1 MDILLAQPSPVP
13 VHALAALAAIILGA
27 VQLAMPKGTN
37 MHRVIGRLWVGL
49 MAIVALSSFCIF
61 EIRVW
66 GLFSPIHLLSL
77 FTLAALVE
85 AVRSARI
92 GKIARHKTAMQALY
106 VLALLLTGLL
116 TLWPGRV
123 MHQIVF
129 G

>member
-37 MHRVIGRLWVGL
+37 IHRVIGRLWVGL

-77 FTLAALVE
+77 FTLAALVK

-106 VLALLLTGLL
+106 ALALLLTGLL